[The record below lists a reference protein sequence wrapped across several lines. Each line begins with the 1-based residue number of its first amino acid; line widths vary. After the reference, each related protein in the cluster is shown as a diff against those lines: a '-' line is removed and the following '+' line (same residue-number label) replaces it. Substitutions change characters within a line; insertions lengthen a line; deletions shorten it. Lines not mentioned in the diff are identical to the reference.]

1 MRLQTYIN
9 EEYEVDHVIK
19 VLQRDCK
26 KFIDFI
32 RLYKPTPFVYRGV
45 TRANDDYTTKTTRT
59 NRKPVDT
66 PKYTH
71 DILDELFYD
80 KFGWKPR
87 SEGVFTWTKE
97 VQGYGKM
104 NLFFPIGD
112 FKFVWSPK
120 VKDLYVDLNNLTK
133 EIAKIN
139 SKYIMINEPEKKIE
153 EEKLLYKNKLVDT
166 YVQNKNYTQA
176 FNKRREIVWKCK
188 GYHLVNID
196 YFEQH
201 KDKFMEMF

>member
-66 PKYTH
+66 PT
-71 DILDELFYD
+71 DIHKVLDELFYE
-80 KFGWKPR
+80 KFGWKAR
-87 SEGVFTWTKE
+87 SEGAFTWTGSVK
-97 VQGYGKM
+97 GYGKM

-120 VKDLYVDLNNLTK
+120 VKDLYVKLGTLNK
-133 EIAKIN
+133 ERIDIN
-139 SKYIMINEPEKKIE
+139 RKHRMEPEKVKE
-153 EEKLLYKNKLVDT
+153 AERLLFKEKLVDT

-201 KDKFMEMF
+201 KDKFMEIF